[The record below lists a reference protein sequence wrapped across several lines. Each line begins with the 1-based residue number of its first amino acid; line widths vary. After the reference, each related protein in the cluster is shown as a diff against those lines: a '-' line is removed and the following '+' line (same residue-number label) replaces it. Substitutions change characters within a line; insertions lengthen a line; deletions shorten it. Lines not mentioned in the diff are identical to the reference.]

1 MKKLFTL
8 LAFCWVVPGLAA
20 TYTVSAGSSAATI
33 QSILNTAGST
43 PGNTVLFSAGTYSLG
58 TSLNLPCSN
67 GTIYTGANVG
77 VVSRSNLPTA
87 VLTSTVPTNYALSTI
102 GNGTT
107 STGSQGCTIQ
117 YLRFSGTQGGII
129 VWWPASGIVIQ
140 DNAFDSNDPPAGGET
155 SKPGI
160 YLTGQNGGFSAATG
174 VQHISILWNTFFN
187 NCAAIRAVAYPD
199 SGGGCAA
206 TWVNGFNNYLTWSNN
221 TVDLTEQGLK
231 LADQSAFGITSTNAD
246 VENNNMQGNSRIM
259 IESQQDTNG
268 VGTYSHNAF
277 YQPYNPSYNTFGL
290 SVPEYTSS
298 ISPTHTV
305 QDNVFVA
312 GVPVNLAGSAGHY
325 GIGLELW
332 GAGSIAQN
340 NLIQGG
346 NVPDT
351 CGAGWGCTGYGISVG
366 EAFTNATIT
375 GNYFSGQDLWAGKA
389 NDVSMAVQYEDGGST
404 SNPGLVLSPNTVV
417 QTSTTIPTVAPAIS
431 ATSGTVT
438 LSDSDTSHRLSIFYT
453 TDGTTPAIFPP
464 GGAAGTSRVYT
475 APFTV
480 AAGTTVKAIASWG
493 QGANQGIVFPSFGY
507 VPSSV
512 TTLVVAAAT
521 PAVTSRTLTGAYL
534 HANAS
539 TMTPG
544 STLQFTAY
552 GTYSDGSVG
561 RLPDAEG
568 NAVTLWNTSNHALA
582 KVSGG
587 GHVTALGTGSVNVEA
602 AIGSLKSNIWTV
614 TIAARGQTPAVRE
627 PDAAPRVSTA
637 VPVAAPETAATSAA
651 EAAASPATP
660 SADAGPAATPVPGNP
675 APANSIPGTPI
686 PGTPVVAAQVPASPG
701 PPQPDT
707 FLGPFWRLVTPA
719 GGSASIS
726 NSHLF
731 LGVPGGSNH
740 DALQQPSNQAVRVIQ
755 TIGSAD
761 FDVAI
766 KIDSPLFATDGNT
779 SQGLMVLNGSA
790 DFITFALTTDGNK
803 IGLSA
808 HQVNRGVASTLLL
821 DGDFSQYQN
830 PMYLRL
836 TKSGSAYDAMF
847 SLDGV
852 SWNQAASFT
861 DTEATTGIG
870 PFASNYNEDPAYAVP
885 VVMSVNWF
893 DVQQ

>member
-1 MKKLFTL
+1 MKKLFAL
-8 LAFCWVVPGLAA
+8 LVFSWVVPGLAA
-20 TYTVSAGSSAATI
+20 TYTVSAGSSVATI

-43 PGNTVLFSAGTYSLG
+43 PGNTVVFSAGNYSLG

-77 VVSRSNLPTA
+77 VVTRSNLPTA
-87 VLTSTVPTNYALSTI
+87 VLTSTEPTNYALSTI

-140 DNAFDSNDPPAGGET
+140 DNAFDSNNPPAGGET

-231 LADQSAFGITSTNAD
+231 LADQSAYGITSTNAD

-268 VGTYSHNAF
+268 AGTYSHNAF

-305 QDNVFVA
+305 QDNVFIA
-312 GVPVNLAGSAGHY
+312 GVPVDLAGSAGHY

-340 NLIQGG
+340 NLFQGG

-417 QTSTTIPTVAPAIS
+417 QTSATIPTVAPAIS

-438 LSDSDTSHRLSIFYT
+438 ISDSDTSHRLSIFYT

-464 GGAAGTSRVYT
+464 GGGAGTSHLYT
-475 APFTV
+475 SPFTV

-534 HANAS
+534 HANAN
-539 TMTPG
+539 TMTVG
-544 STLQFTAY
+544 ETLQFTAY
-552 GTYSDGSVG
+552 GTYSDGSVS

-568 NAVTLWNTSNHALA
+568 NAVTLWNTSRRAVA
-582 KVSGG
+582 KVSSG
-587 GHVTALGTGSVNVEA
+587 GHVTALGTGSVNVMA
-602 AIGSLKSNIWTV
+602 TIGSLKSNLWTV
-614 TIAARGQTPAVRE
+614 TIVPPGQTPAVSE
-627 PDAAPRVSTA
+627 PAAAPRVAPA

-660 SADAGPAATPVPGNP
+660 SADAAPAATPVPGNP

-686 PGTPVVAAQVPASPG
+686 PGTPVVAAPVPASPG

-726 NSHLF
+726 NSHLY

-755 TIGSAD
+755 TIGNAD

-808 HQVNRGVASTLLL
+808 HEVNRGTASTLLL

-861 DTEATTGIG
+861 DTEATTGVG
-870 PFASNYNEDPAYAVP
+870 PFASNYNQDPAYALP